1 MKIVLVLFVALAV
14 TGVGCG
20 RNKIQPGLVER
31 EPGRPLP
38 QGAVVATVRVEEARA
53 RVDVVGTVSAAE
65 RVKVAARIQA
75 QVAEV
80 RASAGQRVERGQ
92 ILLILD
98 DREIREQL
106 AAAEAQLK
114 QAEAD
119 YERTRRLF
127 EARTASEQELTAA
140 ESAFRSARAQVDR
153 VRVMLSYTE
162 IRSPLSGI
170 VIERHVEVGDLAS
183 PGQELMSLYDPTRM
197 RVEAAAPVRLIP
209 YLALGATVPV
219 TIEHPALSLTGVVAE
234 IVGEIDPRSRTQIVR
249 VDLDRPEADLLPGA
263 FGRLWVET
271 EPRPAVYAP
280 ARAIRRVGQLDTVG
294 LVRGDRVIDR
304 LVRVG
309 PVQGD
314 RVEILAGLADGD
326 VILAEAR

>member
-1 MKIVLVLFVALAV
+1 MKQVVIILVAA
-14 TGVGCG
+14 GIWVGCG
-20 RNKIQPGLVER
+20 RNKIQPGYVHR
-31 EPGRPLP
+31 EEGRPLP
-38 QGAVVATVRVEEARA
+38 AGVPVVTVGVEQVRS
-53 RVDVVGTVSAAE
+53 RIDVVGTVSAAE

-75 QVAEV
+75 QVSEV

-92 ILLILD
+92 VLLVLD

-106 AAAEAQLK
+106 TAAEAQLR

-119 YERTRRLF
+119 YDRTRRLF

-140 ESAFRSARAQVDR
+140 ESAYRSARAQVDR
-153 VRVMLSYTE
+153 IRVMLSYTE
-162 IRSPLSGI
+162 IRSPLTGV

-183 PGQELMSLYDPTRM
+183 PGQELMALYDPTRM
-197 RVEAAAPVRLIP
+197 RLEAAAPVRLIRF
-209 YLALGATVPV
+209 LSLGASVPV
-219 TIEHPALSLTGVVAE
+219 SVEHPPLSLSGVVAE

-249 VDLDRPEADLLPGA
+249 VDLQRPEADLLPGA

-271 EPRPAVYAP
+271 EPRLAIFAP
-280 ARAIRRVGQLDTVG
+280 ASSVRRVGQLETVG
-294 LVRGDRVIDR
+294 LVRGDRVVDR
-304 LVRVG
+304 LVRTGPSVG
-309 PVQGD
+309 G